1 MQAVRTTF
9 PAPAAGPAPRYLT
22 GERICPGLLASERL
36 ATGRRCETWV
46 AWSIPLWSQVVV
58 KLPRDEL
65 VDDLGSV
72 RHLKRE
78 ARLLRRLSHP
88 AIQRLLEDAHWHPV
102 PHLVLEYVEGPTLE
116 SMLEDEGALPPAE
129 VIRVGMQVGA
139 CLHYMHGEGLAH
151 LDVKPSN
158 VVVREGRT
166 VLLDLD
172 IAQKLGQPAPR
183 GRPQGTRPYM
193 APEQCR
199 RQPVDLR
206 MDLFALGAVLYELAT
221 GQRAFV
227 SDESGSGSYPQLETR
242 AARALAIAPS
252 LPRGLD
258 LAIHSLLEPNPESR
272 PQTALEA
279 LRLLAAALP
288 VGEDG
293 AWPGFVDSV
302 LANDCQPLRIRWG

>member
-9 PAPAAGPAPRYLT
+9 PAPAAGPAPRYLA
-22 GERICPGLLASERL
+22 GERICPGLLARERL
-36 ATGRRCETWV
+36 ATGRRCETWL
-46 AWSIPLWSQVVV
+46 AWSVPLWSQVVV

-65 VDDLGSV
+65 VDDISSV
-72 RHLKRE
+72 RHLQRE
-78 ARLLRRLSHP
+78 ARLLGGLSHP
-88 AIQRLLEDAHWHPV
+88 GIQRLLEDAHWHPV

-139 CLHYMHGEGLAH
+139 CLHYRHGEGLAH

-183 GRPQGTRPYM
+183 GRPHGTRPYM
-193 APEQCR
+193 APEQCQ

-221 GQRAFV
+221 SRPAFV
-227 SDESGSGSYPQLETR
+227 SDESADGSYPQL
-242 AARALAIAPS
+242 AARAPRAVALAPT
-252 LPRGLD
+252 LPRSLD
-258 LAIHSLLEPNPESR
+258 LAIHSLLEPDPESR
-272 PQTALEA
+272 PQTALDA

-288 VGEDG
+288 GGEDG
-293 AWPGFVDSV
+293 TWPGVVDSV
-302 LANDCQPLRIRWG
+302 LANGCQPLRIRWG